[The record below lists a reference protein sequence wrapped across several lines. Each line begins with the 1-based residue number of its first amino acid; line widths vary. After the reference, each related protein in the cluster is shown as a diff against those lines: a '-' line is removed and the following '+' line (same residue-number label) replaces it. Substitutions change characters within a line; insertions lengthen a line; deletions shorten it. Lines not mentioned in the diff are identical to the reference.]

1 MIVSSSWP
9 ANIWD
14 RTDRVLSTS
23 RRVLVVLGLI
33 SIARLAVAALYPPL
47 DDEAY
52 YWTWARHLAW
62 GYPDH
67 PPMIAY
73 VVRATTALAGDTALG
88 IRLGPTLLALGTSM
102 LLGDL
107 VRRMFNLAAG
117 AAAAIWSQL
126 IPVLSLSAVFAAPDA
141 PLGLFWFLTLW
152 CFWLALTSGRILAWL
167 GTGLALGLALMSKL
181 PAIFLAVALPAFLL
195 TSPVHRRWLRRPE
208 SYLAAMAALVVVLP
222 LIVWNTQ
229 HHWVLVRKSS
239 NPAPWTELGSWGLN
253 LFSYTVAQLGY
264 YGPVAL
270 VLLLLALAT
279 AVGRARRGDP
289 RFALAAWAGI
299 PIIAMTWFGSLQGI
313 SKPHWA
319 GPGYLVALIPAA
331 ALWTE
336 LRDRR
341 IWRVVVRVAVSV
353 NILIIV
359 ALHAFPLRPT
369 PSLAGELWGWDQVAA
384 RLEADLHA
392 TPSGRGAFLFT
403 PSYQGA
409 AQIEYHTRG
418 RVLVTTLNP
427 QDAIGTRRT
436 PDTFAGWNAIFATD
450 AKTLPVP
457 LNLECEK
464 VQRLPALDVTY
475 NGNVV
480 RQFSIYRCYDF
491 RPLPP
496 LDTESQQI
504 PRVRGCRTV
513 ILPHLL
519 RCLQSQ

>member
-1 MIVSSSWP
+1 MFSI
-9 ANIWD
+9 
-14 RTDRVLSTS
+14 S

-33 SIARLAVAALYPPL
+33 SIARLAVAAFYPPL

-88 IRLGPTLLALGTSM
+88 IRLGPTLLALGVSV

-107 VRRMFNLAAG
+107 VGGMFNPAAG

-126 IPVLSLSAVFAAPDA
+126 IPALSLSAVFASPDA
-141 PLGLFWFLTLW
+141 PLGLFWILTLW
-152 CFWLALTSGRILAWL
+152 CFWHALTSGRILAWI
-167 GTGLALGLALMSKL
+167 GSGLALGLALMSKL
-181 PAIFLAVALPAFLL
+181 PAVFLAFAVPAVLL
-195 TSPVHRRWLRRPE
+195 TSPDHRRWLRRQEP
-208 SYLAAMAALVVVLP
+208 YLAALAALVVVFP
-222 LIVWNTQ
+222 LIIWNIQ
-229 HHWVLVRKSS
+229 HHWVLLKKSS
-239 NPAPWTELGSWGLN
+239 APAPWTELGSWGLN
-253 LFSYTVAQLGY
+253 AISYTVAQLGY
-264 YGPVAL
+264 YGPIAL
-270 VLLLLALAT
+270 VLLLLALAI
-279 AVGRARRGDP
+279 AVGRARRGDA

-299 PIIAMTWFGSLQGI
+299 PIIALTWVGSLQGI

-336 LRDRR
+336 LRGRR
-341 IWRVVVRVAVSV
+341 IWCVVVGAALAL

-384 RLEADLHA
+384 RLEADLQA
-392 TPSGRGAFLFT
+392 TSSSRGVFVFT

-427 QDAIGTRRT
+427 RDAIGIRRA
-436 PDTFAGWNAIFATD
+436 PETFVGWNAIFATD
-450 AKTLPVP
+450 AIPLPVP
-457 LNLECEK
+457 LGLECRE
-464 VQRLPALDVTY
+464 VQRLPALEVTY
-475 NGNVV
+475 NGQVV
-480 RQFSIYRCYDF
+480 RRFSIYRCSDF

-496 LDTESQQI
+496 LDTEPQQI

-513 ILPHLL
+513 TLLHSL
-519 RCLQSQ
+519 RCLQGQ

>member
-1 MIVSSSWP
+1 MIVSSGWP
-9 ANIWD
+9 ANIWN
-14 RTDRVLSTS
+14 RTDHVFSTS

-73 VVRATTALAGDTALG
+73 VVRATTALAGDTAFG
-88 IRLGPTLLALGTSM
+88 IRLGPTLLALGTSV

-107 VRRMFNLAAG
+107 VRRMFNPAAG
-117 AAAAIWSQL
+117 AAAGIWSQL

-152 CFWLALTSGRILAWL
+152 CFWHALTSGRILAWL
-167 GTGLALGLALMSKL
+167 ATGVALGLALMSKL
-181 PAIFLAVALPAFLL
+181 PAVFLAVALPAFLL
-195 TSPVHRRWLRRPE
+195 TSPVHRRWLWRPE
-208 SYLAAMAALVVVLP
+208 LYLAAVAALVVLP

-229 HHWVLVRKSS
+229 HHWLLVRKSS

-253 LFSYTVAQLGY
+253 LLSYTVAQLGY
-264 YGPVAL
+264 YGPVAF

-279 AVGRARRGDP
+279 AVRWARRGDP

-299 PIIAMTWFGSLQGI
+299 PIIALTWLGSFQGI

-319 GPGYLVALIPAA
+319 GPGYLVALIPGT

-336 LRDRR
+336 LRARR
-341 IWRVVVRVAVSV
+341 IWRVVVGAALAL

-369 PSLAGELWGWDQVAA
+369 PSLAGELWGWDQVAS

-392 TPSGRGAFLFT
+392 TPSNRGVFVFT
-403 PSYQGA
+403 PSYQSA

-427 QDAIGTRRT
+427 QDAIGIRRA
-436 PDTFAGWNAIFATD
+436 PETFAGWNAIFATD
-450 AKTLPVP
+450 AIPLPVP
-457 LNLECEK
+457 LALECRE
-464 VQRLPALDVTY
+464 VQRLPALEVTY
-475 NGNVV
+475 NGQVV
-480 RQFSIYRCYDF
+480 RRFSIYRCSDF

-496 LDTESQQI
+496 LATEPQQI

-513 ILPHLL
+513 PVLHSL

>member
-1 MIVSSSWP
+1 MF
-9 ANIWD
+9 
-14 RTDRVLSTS
+14 STS
-23 RRVLVVLGLI
+23 QRVLVVLGLI
-33 SIARLAVAALYPPL
+33 SIARLAIAAFYPPL

-52 YWTWARHLAW
+52 YWTWAQHLAW

-88 IRLGPTLLALGTSM
+88 IRLGPTLLALGTSV
-102 LLGDL
+102 LLWDL
-107 VRRMFNLAAG
+107 VRRMFNPAAG

-141 PLGLFWFLTLW
+141 PLGLFWILTLW
-152 CFWLALTSGRILAWL
+152 CFWHALSSGRILAWL

-181 PAIFLAVALPAFLL
+181 PAVFLGLALPAFLL
-195 TSPVHRRWLRRPE
+195 TLPVHRRWLRRSEP
-208 SYLAAMAALVVVLP
+208 YLAAMTALVVVVP

-229 HHWVLVRKSS
+229 HHWILLKRSS
-239 NPAPWTELGSWGLN
+239 GPAPWTELGSWGLN
-253 LFSYTVAQLGY
+253 TLSYTVAQLGY
-264 YGPVAL
+264 YGLVAL

-289 RFALAAWAGI
+289 RFALAAWVGI
-299 PIIAMTWFGSLQGI
+299 PIIALTWVASLPGI

-319 GPGYLVALIPAA
+319 GPGYLVALIPGA

-336 LRDRR
+336 LRVHR
-341 IWRVVVRVAVSV
+341 IWRVVVGAALAL
-353 NILIIV
+353 NLFIIV
-359 ALHAFPLRPT
+359 GLHAFPLRPT
-369 PSLAGELWGWDQVAA
+369 PSFAGELWGWDQVAA

-392 TPSGRGAFLFT
+392 TRSSRGIFVFT

-427 QDAIGTRRT
+427 QDAIGIRRA
-436 PDTFAGWNAIFATD
+436 PETFTGWNAIFATD
-450 AKTLPVP
+450 AIPLPVP
-457 LNLECEK
+457 LSLECGE

-475 NGNVV
+475 DGRVV
-480 RQFSIYRCYDF
+480 RRFSIYRCSDF

-496 LDTESQQI
+496 LQTEPQQI

-513 ILPHLL
+513 TLLHSL

>member
-1 MIVSSSWP
+1 M
-9 ANIWD
+9 
-14 RTDRVLSTS
+14 LSPS
-23 RRVLVVLGLI
+23 RQILVALGLI
-33 SIARLAVAALYPPL
+33 SIARLTVAAFYPPL

-52 YWTWARHLAW
+52 YWTWAQHLAW

-73 VVRATTALAGDTALG
+73 VVRATTALVGNSSLG
-88 IRLGPTLLALGTSM
+88 IRLGPTLLALGTSV

-107 VRRMFNLAAG
+107 VRKMFDRAAG
-117 AAAAIWSQL
+117 ATAAIWSQL

-141 PLGLFWFLTLW
+141 PLGFFWILTLW
-152 CFWLALTSGRILAWL
+152 CFWHALTSGRMLAWL
-167 GTGLALGLALMSKL
+167 GTGLALGFAFMSKL
-181 PAIFLAVALPAFLL
+181 PAVFLAFALPAFLI

-208 SYLAAMAALVVVLP
+208 PYFAALATLIVVLP

-229 HHWVLVRKSS
+229 HHWILLKKSS
-239 NPAPWTELGSWGLN
+239 DPAPWTVLGSWGLN
-253 LFSYTVAQLGY
+253 ALSYTVAQLGY

-270 VLLLLALAT
+270 VLLLLALVA
-279 AVGRARRGDP
+279 AVGQARRGDL
-289 RFALAAWAGI
+289 RFALGAWAGI
-299 PIIAMTWFGSLQGI
+299 PIIALAWIGSLQGI

-336 LRDRR
+336 LRAHR
-341 IWRVVVRVAVSV
+341 IWRVVVDVALAL

-384 RLEADLHA
+384 RLEADVRA
-392 TPSGRGAFLFT
+392 TPSSRGVFLFT

-418 RVLVTTLNP
+418 RVLVTPLTYR
-427 QDAIGTRRT
+427 DAIGIRRA
-436 PDTFAGWNAIFATD
+436 PDTFAGSNAIFATD
-450 AKTLPVP
+450 AVTIPIPMDRV
-457 LNLECEK
+457 CGK
-464 VQRLPALDVTY
+464 VEPLPALEVTY
-475 NGNVV
+475 HGQVV
-480 RQFSIYRCYDF
+480 RRFSVYRCYDF

-496 LDTESQQI
+496 LETDAN
-504 PRVRGCRTV
+504 
-513 ILPHLL
+513 
-519 RCLQSQ
+519 